1 MQRIRVGQ
9 HENFKKMRIRCSSS
23 KGIHIAVSCG
33 NPFLLLGLFPN
44 KRQEIP
50 CALFDRTTTMR
61 RSNADCKRTREC
73 LRVMFAHSVSNL
85 PRLIPSSRSTSHA
98 KKISQT
104 KSFFVWGYTAQNLQ
118 RKRFQNAR
126 SARARDSRRCHSRAN
141 SRAKESTKC
150 DDAPFLLFCVC
161 VP

>member
-1 MQRIRVGQ
+1 MWVSKRISKRCEFVVLLQKAYTSPSRVA
-9 HENFKKMRIRCSSS
+9 IRSSFWGS
-23 KGIHIAVSCG
+23 S
-33 NPFLLLGLFPN
+33 PN

-50 CALFDRTTTMR
+50 CVLFDRTTTMR
-61 RSNADCKRTREC
+61 RSNTDCKRTREC
-73 LRVMFAHSVSNL
+73 SRVMFAHSMSNL
-85 PRLIPSSRSTSHA
+85 SRLIPSSRSNLT
-98 KKISQT
+98 QR
-104 KSFFVWGYTAQNLQ
+104 KSLTQNLSSFGAKPLKIY
-118 RKRFQNAR
+118 RE